1 MNTVVNISWK
11 RMKMHKNKNKTQR
24 GMDKK
29 IWWILIKYI
38 FLFILY
44 KDAYN
49 K

>member
-1 MNTVVNISWK
+1 MNTVINISWK

-29 IWWILIKYI
+29 NDEFSKNTSI
-38 FLFILY
+38 LFILY
-44 KDAYN
+44 KDTDN